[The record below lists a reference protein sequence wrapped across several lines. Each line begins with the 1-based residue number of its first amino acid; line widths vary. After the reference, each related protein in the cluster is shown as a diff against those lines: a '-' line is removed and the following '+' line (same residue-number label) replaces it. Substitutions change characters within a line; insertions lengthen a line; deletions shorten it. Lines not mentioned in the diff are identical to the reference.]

1 MKFTVIITKEREEEI
16 IVYAREK
23 TKLIED
29 IENIVKGSS
38 FELTGYNDDEAV
50 NLKAEDVSCFSVEEG
65 KVYAL
70 TDSEKLRLR
79 CRLYQIEEMLPDT
92 FVKINQ
98 SCIANIKKISRV
110 DTSIS
115 GTLLIKFKNGY
126 KDYVSRRQMKAV
138 KERFGL

>member
-1 MKFTVIITKEREEEI
+1 MKFTVIITNERDEEVVI
-16 IVYAREK
+16 YAREK

-29 IENIVKGSS
+29 IENLIRDNA
-38 FELTGYNDDEAV
+38 FELIGYSGYEAV
-50 NLKAEDVSCFSVEEG
+50 NLRTDEVVCFLVEEG
-65 KVYAL
+65 KVYAI
-70 TDSEKLRLR
+70 TDKDRFRLK
-79 CRLYQIEEMLPDT
+79 CRLYQIEETLPED

-98 SCIANIKKISRV
+98 SCIANIKKIERF
-110 DTSIS
+110 DTSVS